1 MKNHI
6 PFVIQFLAGFLFFI
20 NPIQAQI
27 VLSGTNYTQ
36 NFNNIAN
43 GLPAGFFVKHSATS
57 TLLGTDAIFTTAPT
71 LWNVTSSG
79 FKNYASAEGLNANAD
94 ANAQN
99 NSANRAIAVRQT
111 GTAGTGGDPG
121 AALVMQ
127 LANATGY
134 QNLSLSFKLQSLD
147 SSSPRM
153 TTWVVDYAIGTN
165 PNSFTTI
172 SSSPTS
178 LQTGNSKFD
187 ITNVTVNFGNLLDNQ
202 PQNIWIR
209 IITLASTTGSGNR
222 ATSAFDDIQF
232 SYQANT
238 DITPPVLTSLNP
250 SHNSLSHPSVQSL
263 EINFNEPIAKG
274 NGNIVIA
281 NITDGGSQLID
292 VNSSNVAVSGI
303 KAVINPVL
311 LANKQYSVSIASAV
325 FKDLAGNAFTGI
337 NAGSWLF
344 TTVPSYIYNFNNC
357 LNFGAPGS
365 GWTQFSILG
374 DSVWQCTSF
383 GNNNTNGV
391 QMNGFV
397 TGQGNV
403 ENDDWLISPSLN
415 LTAFTF
421 PILSFQAR
429 TRFAGP
435 PIQVFASTNYSGSGN
450 PNNALWLLMNA
461 VLPVTGSDV
470 WTLVDNISLN
480 DFKTSNTYIAI
491 RYLSSPNTGAARWT
505 IDDVNIRISATAPQP
520 SLTIK
525 PVYANFDYVAASSIS
540 NSKSVEFLASNLTS
554 SLTIT
559 APASFQ
565 VSKDNLNFSNSVVFT
580 TSEVSGGFKTIHVR
594 YTPVSNNIA
603 QSGRLNFTSTGLNV
617 NRADLA
623 GNTIPYTA
631 TLEIVNWNIQWFG
644 STTNGPTDKNLQ
656 LVNIKKIMDSLKAD
670 IYALSEIVDTI
681 RLMTL
686 VNSMSG
692 YSYKVSDFSSG
703 AENTS
708 SPNYATGQKLAF
720 IYKTDVV
727 KNVRVR
733 GMLKNGST
741 STAYNSWASGRYPYL
756 MEADITNG
764 SATKKYHFIL
774 IHGKAGSA
782 NINDYTRRKTGAK
795 ELKDTLDAQFSTA
808 NIVLLGDYND
818 DLDSTI
824 SIGVVPALSSYD
836 DIVKDSTDSDH
847 YRSITMP
854 LSLANLRSIAAYSDV
869 IDHQIISNEL
879 TADYIP
885 FSARLIPEVENWVSN
900 YSTTTTDHYPVMS
913 RTLLP
918 SAVTGINNLLPSQLF
933 LRLMPNPAKDQI
945 FISFK
950 PQKGTVQIDILDITG
965 QMVIKGSMYFTASI
979 SQTKQF
985 NLEALSRGTYLVRIQ
1000 NNHHVITQ
1008 LFILH

>member
-27 VLSGTNYTQ
+27 VLSGTNYAQ
-36 NFNNIAN
+36 NFNSIAN
-43 GLPAGFFVKHSATS
+43 GLPTGFFIKHSATAS
-57 TLLGTDAIFTTAPT
+57 SMGTDASFTSAAS
-71 LWNVTSSG
+71 LWNLTSSG
-79 FKNYASAEGLNANAD
+79 FKNYASAEGLNASSD
-94 ANAQN
+94 ATAQN
-99 NSANRAIAVRQT
+99 NSSNRAIAVRQT

-153 TTWVVDYAIGTN
+153 TTWVFDYAIGTN

-178 LQTGNSKFD
+178 LQTGNSKFG

-232 SYQANT
+232 MYQGNT
-238 DITPPVLTSLNP
+238 DVTVPTLTSLNP
-250 SHNSLSHPSVQSL
+250 SHNAITHPSVLPL
-263 EINFNEPIAKG
+263 EINFSEPIAKG
-274 NGNIVIA
+274 IGNILVT
-281 NITDGGSQLID
+281 NVTDGGIQTID
-292 VNSSNVAVSGI
+292 VNGPSVTVSGS
-303 KAVINPVL
+303 KATINSTL
-311 LANKQYSVSIASAV
+311 LANKQYSVSLNAAV
-325 FKDLAGNAFTGI
+325 FKDFAGNAFAGI

-383 GNNNTNGV
+383 GTNNSTGV

-403 ENDDWLISPSLN
+403 DNDDWLISPSLN

-435 PIQVFASTNYSGSGN
+435 PIQVYASTNYSGSGN

-540 NSKSVEFLASNLTS
+540 NSKPVEFLASNLTS

-565 VSKDNLNFSNSVVFT
+565 VSKDNINFSSSVIFT
-580 TSEVSGGFKTIHVR
+580 QNEVTGGFKTVHVR
-594 YTPVSNNIA
+594 YTPATNNA
-603 QSGRLNFTSTGLNV
+603 TNNGRLNFTSTGLNV
-617 NRADLA
+617 TRADLA

-631 TLEIVNWNIQWFG
+631 TLEIVNWNILWFG
-644 STTNGPTDKNLQ
+644 STSNGATDKNIQ
-656 LVNIKKIMDSLKAD
+656 QANIKKIMDSLKAD
-670 IYALSEIVDTI
+670 IYALSEVVDTI
-681 RLMTL
+681 RFMNM
-686 VNSMSG
+686 VNSMNG
-692 YSYKVSDFSSG
+692 YTYKISDFCSG
-703 AENTS
+703 AENAS

-733 GMLKNGST
+733 GMLKNGSS

-764 SATKKYHFIL
+764 QATKKYHFIL
-774 IHGKAGSA
+774 IHGKAGSTDV
-782 NINDYTRRKTGAK
+782 NDYNRRKSGSK
-795 ELKDTLDAQFSTA
+795 ELKDTLDAQFSSA
-808 NIVLLGDYND
+808 NIILLGDYND
-818 DLDSTI
+818 DIDSTI
-824 SIGVVPALSSYD
+824 SIGIVPALSSYD
-836 DIVKDSTDSDH
+836 DIVKDSTDTDH
-847 YRSITMP
+847 YRSVTMP
-854 LSLANLRSIAAYSDV
+854 LSLAGLKSIAAYSDV
-869 IDHQIISNEL
+869 IDHQLFSNEL
-879 TADYIP
+879 FADYVP
-885 FSARLIPEVENWVSN
+885 FSSRMIQEVENWVSN
-900 YSTTTTDHYPVMS
+900 YSTSTTDHYPVMS

-918 SAVTGINNLLPSQLF
+918 TTVTSVSNLLPAHLH
-933 LRLMPNPAKDQI
+933 LRLMPNPAKDQLLV
-945 FISFK
+945 SFK
-950 PQKGTVQIDILDITG
+950 PEKGTVQIDILDISG
-965 QMVIKGSMYFTASI
+965 QLLIKGSKYFTASI

>member
-1 MKNHI
+1 MRN
-6 PFVIQFLAGFLFFI
+6 QFHFLLVSFLSCLIFI
-20 NPIQAQI
+20 NTTQAQI
-27 VLSGTNYTQ
+27 TLTGTNYTQ
-36 NFNNIAN
+36 NFDNIST
-43 GLPAGFFVKHSATS
+43 GLPVGFFVKHSATS
-57 TLLGTDAIFTTAPT
+57 SSLGTDAAFTTTPT

-79 FKNYASAEGLNANAD
+79 FKNYASAESLNANAD
-94 ANAQN
+94 ASAQN
-99 NSANRAIAVRQT
+99 NSTNRAIAVRQT

-121 AALVMQ
+121 ASLVML
-127 LANATGY
+127 LANAAGF
-134 QNLSLSFKLQSLD
+134 QNLALSFKLQSLD
-147 SSSPRM
+147 STSTRT
-153 TTWVVDYAIGTN
+153 TTWVVDYALGSAPSN
-165 PNSFTTI
+165 FTTI
-172 SSSPTS
+172 TSSPS
-178 LQTGNSKFD
+178 VLQTGNAKFSN
-187 ITNVTVNFGNLLDNQ
+187 TTVTVNFGSLLDNQ

-209 IITLASTTGSGNR
+209 ITTLASSSGSNNR
-222 ATSAFDDIQF
+222 ATTAFDDVQL

-238 DITPPVLTSLNP
+238 DVTLPVLTSLNP
-250 SHNSLSHPSVQSL
+250 SHNTLTHPSVQSL
-263 EINFNEPIAKG
+263 EINFNEPVAKG
-274 NGNIVIA
+274 NGNIVIS
-281 NITDGGSQLID
+281 NITDGGSQSID
-292 VNSSNVAVSGI
+292 VNSSNVTIAGN
-303 KAVINPVL
+303 KAIINPVL

-325 FKDLAGNAFTGI
+325 FKDLAGNAFAGI
-337 NAGSWLF
+337 NSGNWLF
-344 TTVPSYIYNFNNC
+344 TTVPALIYNFNNC
-357 LNFGAPGS
+357 INFGAPGS
-365 GWTQFSILG
+365 GWSQYSFSG

-383 GNNNTNGV
+383 GNNNTNAV

-415 LTAFTF
+415 LTGFTY
-421 PILSFQAR
+421 PTLSFQSR

-435 PIQVFASTNYSGSGN
+435 PIQVYASTNYTGSGN
-450 PNNALWLLMNA
+450 PFAAFWIPLNA
-461 VLPVTGSDV
+461 VLPVTGSDA

-480 DFKTSNTYIAI
+480 DFKTANTVIAI

-505 IDDVNIRISATAPQP
+505 IDDVNIRVSASAPQP

-525 PVYANFDYVAASSIS
+525 PVFANFDYVAASSIS
-540 NSKSVEFLASNLTS
+540 NSKPIEFLASNLTS
-554 SLTIT
+554 SLTVT

-565 VSKDNLNFSNSVVFT
+565 ISKDNINFSSSVIFAQN
-580 TSEVSGGFKTIHVR
+580 EVAGGFKTIQVR
-594 YTPVSNNIA
+594 YTPSTNNVT
-603 QSGRLNFTSTGLNV
+603 QSGKLNFTSTGLNV

-623 GNTIPYTA
+623 GNTIPYSS

-644 STTNGPTDKNLQ
+644 STANGPTDKNLQ
-656 LVNIKKIMDSLKAD
+656 QANIKKIMDSLKAD

-681 RLMTL
+681 RLMNL

-708 SPNYATGQKLAF
+708 SPFYATAQKLAF
-720 IYKTDVV
+720 IYKNDVV
-727 KNVRVR
+727 KNVKVR

-741 STAYNSWASGRYPYL
+741 STAYNSWASGRYPFL

-774 IHGKAGSA
+774 IHGKSGSA
-782 NINDYTRRKTGAK
+782 DINDYTRRKTGAK
-795 ELKDTLDAQFSTA
+795 ELKDTLDAQFNTA

-824 SIGVVPALSSYD
+824 SINVVPARSSYD

-879 TADYIP
+879 MADYVP
-885 FSARLIPEVENWVSN
+885 FSARLIQEVESWVSN

-918 SAVTGINNLLPSQLF
+918 SSPTGITNILPSQLF

-950 PQKGTVQIDILDITG
+950 PQKGIVQIDILDITG
-965 QMVIKGSMYFTASI
+965 QIVIKGSMYQTASV
-979 SQTKQF
+979 SQTKEF
-985 NLEALSRGTYLVRIQ
+985 NLKGLSNGVYLLRIQ
-1000 NNHHVITQ
+1000 NNDHITTQ
-1008 LFILH
+1008 MFLLQ